1 MKQLLPIV
9 VGSTLLGT
17 SCELK
22 FGDDI
27 ELTAPKVTA
36 KEIVEVTQRTEIQFP
51 IGTTGLGYVFFG
63 SGIDDSLAIKVL
75 IPNEKKSDF
84 LKNDLFQSGEKNKPS
99 VQIGS
104 NQSWWNLK
112 ELKDRE
118 DRTQVYRKEDM
129 LSVPLEKQRKSGSPI
144 FLGGPP
150 KVMLR

>member
-27 ELTAPKVTA
+27 ELIATKVTA
-36 KEIVEVTQRTEIQFP
+36 KEMVEVTQRTGIQFP

-112 ELKDRE
+112 ELKDRK
-118 DRTQVYRKEDM
+118 DRTKSLPKGRYIECSFGKVE
-129 LSVPLEKQRKSGSPI
+129 EKWIAYISWWST
-144 FLGGPP
+144 
-150 KVMLR
+150 

>member
-22 FGDDI
+22 FVDDI

-36 KEIVEVTQRTEIQFP
+36 KEMVEVTQRTGIQFP

-63 SGIDDSLAIKVL
+63 SAIDDSLAIKIL

-84 LKNDLFQSGEKNKPS
+84 LKNDLFQSGENNKPS
-99 VQIGS
+99 FQIGS

-112 ELKDRE
+112 ELKDRTKSLPKGRYVE
-118 DRTQVYRKEDM
+118 CSFGKAE
-129 LSVPLEKQRKSGSPI
+129 EKWIAYISWWST
-144 FLGGPP
+144 
-150 KVMLR
+150 

>member
-1 MKQLLPIV
+1 MKQLILIAIATALP
-9 VGSTLLGT
+9 GAG
-17 SCELK
+17 CELK

-27 ELTAPKVTA
+27 ELVAPNVTA
-36 KEIVEVTQRTEIQFP
+36 KELAEVTQRTGIQFP
-51 IGTTGLGYVFFG
+51 VEATGLGYVFFG

-75 IPNEKKSDF
+75 IPDEKKSDF

-118 DRTQVYRKEDM
+118 DRTKR
-129 LSVPLEKQRKSGSPI
+129 L
-144 FLGGPP
+144 P
-150 KVMLR
+150 KGRYVECSFGKAKGKWVAYISWMST

>member
-27 ELTAPKVTA
+27 ELIAPKVTA
-36 KEIVEVTQRTEIQFP
+36 KGMVEVTQHTGIQFP

-112 ELKDRE
+112 DRKDRTKSLPKGRYVE
-118 DRTQVYRKEDM
+118 CSFGKAE
-129 LSVPLEKQRKSGSPI
+129 EKWIAYISWWST
-144 FLGGPP
+144 
-150 KVMLR
+150 

>member
-27 ELTAPKVTA
+27 ELIAPKVTA
-36 KEIVEVTQRTEIQFP
+36 KEMVEVTQRTGIQFP

-75 IPNEKKSDF
+75 IPGEKKSDF
-84 LKNDLFQSGEKNKPS
+84 LENDLFQSGEKNKPS

-118 DRTQVYRKEDM
+118 DRTKSLPKGRYIECSFGKAE
-129 LSVPLEKQRKSGSPI
+129 EKWIAYISWWST
-144 FLGGPP
+144 
-150 KVMLR
+150 

>member
-27 ELTAPKVTA
+27 ELIATKVTA
-36 KEIVEVTQRTEIQFP
+36 KEMVEVTQRTGIQFP

-84 LKNDLFQSGEKNKPS
+84 LKNNLFQSGEKKKPFFAHMEWA
-99 VQIGS
+99 I
-104 NQSWWNLK
+104 
-112 ELKDRE
+112 
-118 DRTQVYRKEDM
+118 
-129 LSVPLEKQRKSGSPI
+129 
-144 FLGGPP
+144 
-150 KVMLR
+150 

>member
-9 VGSTLLGT
+9 VGSTLSGT

-27 ELTAPKVTA
+27 ELIAPKVTA
-36 KEIVEVTQRTEIQFP
+36 KEMDEVTQRTEIQFP

-112 ELKDRE
+112 ELKDRK
-118 DRTQVYRKEDM
+118 DRTKSLPKGRYVECSFGKAE
-129 LSVPLEKQRKSGSPI
+129 EKWIAYISWWST
-144 FLGGPP
+144 
-150 KVMLR
+150 

>member
-27 ELTAPKVTA
+27 ELIAPKVTA
-36 KEIVEVTQRTEIQFP
+36 KEMVEVTQHTGIQFP

-112 ELKDRE
+112 ELKDRTKSLPKGRYVE
-118 DRTQVYRKEDM
+118 CSFGKAE
-129 LSVPLEKQRKSGSPI
+129 EKWIAYISWWST
-144 FLGGPP
+144 
-150 KVMLR
+150 

>member
-63 SGIDDSLAIKVL
+63 SVIDDSLAIKIL

-112 ELKDRE
+112 ELKDRK
-118 DRTQVYRKEDM
+118 DRTKSLPKGRYVECSFGKAE
-129 LSVPLEKQRKSGSPI
+129 EKWIAHISWW
-144 FLGGPP
+144 FT
-150 KVMLR
+150 

>member
-27 ELTAPKVTA
+27 ELIATKVTA
-36 KEIVEVTQRTEIQFP
+36 KEMVEVTQRTGIQFP

-118 DRTQVYRKEDM
+118 DRTKSLPKGRYIECSFGKAE
-129 LSVPLEKQRKSGSPI
+129 EKWIAYIS
-144 FLGGPP
+144 
-150 KVMLR
+150 

>member
-27 ELTAPKVTA
+27 ELIATKVTA
-36 KEIVEVTQRTEIQFP
+36 KEMVEVTQRTGIQFP
-51 IGTTGLGYVFFG
+51 IETTGLGYVFFG

-112 ELKDRE
+112 ELKDRK
-118 DRTQVYRKEDM
+118 DRTKSLPKGRYIECSFGKAE
-129 LSVPLEKQRKSGSPI
+129 EKWIAYISWWST
-144 FLGGPP
+144 
-150 KVMLR
+150 

>member
-99 VQIGS
+99 FQIGS

-112 ELKDRE
+112 ELKDRTKSLPKGRYVE
-118 DRTQVYRKEDM
+118 CSFGKAE
-129 LSVPLEKQRKSGSPI
+129 EKWIAYISWWST
-144 FLGGPP
+144 
-150 KVMLR
+150 

>member
-9 VGSTLLGT
+9 VGSTLLVT

-22 FGDDI
+22 FGNDI

-99 VQIGS
+99 FQIGS

-112 ELKDRE
+112 ELKDRK
-118 DRTQVYRKEDM
+118 DRTKSLPKGRYVECSFGKAE
-129 LSVPLEKQRKSGSPI
+129 EKWIAYISWWST
-144 FLGGPP
+144 
-150 KVMLR
+150 

>member
-1 MKQLLPIV
+1 M

-17 SCELK
+17 SCKLK

-27 ELTAPKVTA
+27 ELIAPKVTA
-36 KEIVEVTQRTEIQFP
+36 KEMVEVTQHTGIQFP

-99 VQIGS
+99 FQIGS

-112 ELKDRE
+112 ELKDRK
-118 DRTQVYRKEDM
+118 DRTKS
-129 LSVPLEKQRKSGSPI
+129 LSKGRYVECSFGKAEEKWIAYISWWST
-144 FLGGPP
+144 
-150 KVMLR
+150 

>member
-1 MKQLLPIV
+1 MKDFLLKTIAIV
-9 VGSTLLGT
+9 IIGT
-17 SCELK
+17 GCELK

-27 ELTAPKVTA
+27 ELIATKVTA
-36 KEIVEVTQRTEIQFP
+36 KEMVEVTQRTGIQFP

-112 ELKDRE
+112 ELKDRK
-118 DRTQVYRKEDM
+118 DRTKSLPKGRYVECSFGKAE
-129 LSVPLEKQRKSGSPI
+129 EKWIAYISWWST
-144 FLGGPP
+144 
-150 KVMLR
+150 